1 MGPMI
6 LTFVVRQICSYFAVD
21 ISVTRPTGN
30 DGDNGHDAV
39 VTLTGEALI
48 TVMVNVT
55 RAQTVSSTRF
65 PYYQLYAWTEK
76 QQTVYG

>member
-30 DGDNGHDAV
+30 DGNNGHDNVILTAV
-39 VTLTGEALI
+39 AVYTEVLIDTGAL
-48 TVMVNVT
+48 
-55 RAQTVSSTRF
+55 TVSSTRF
-65 PYYQLYAWTEK
+65 PRYQLYAWTNR
-76 QQTVYG
+76 QQTV